1 MTRILRTLARRLQD
15 ERGMA
20 LVLAIGISTVLAVAG
35 ASLIVY
41 SISNEHHANRSRA
54 DVRVYNLAQVGVENA
69 AAQIGQQPQ
78 DLRDDPAIFSN
89 LTTAQKTETFGSG
102 ESVVWD
108 AQLWD
113 DRTGALYVP
122 GSPYYLPKLRWHV
135 TANSTMPDPSTGA
148 GDTITRQ
155 LQADIQLTPV
165 RTQDVDSEAWRYVYS
180 KEDDGDTSQP
190 DGCDI
195 ELPNNPNIAA
205 SFYVTGDLCLYNNS
219 QIIGSVGAD
228 PVNVIVHGWV
238 YNVSPQAW
246 IGTVSNPTDSPT
258 QIGGM
263 CKHRNRSPK
272 DPAAVPPGPPQG
284 CWFSEHF
291 VPDAVPATTV
301 ITPPVA
307 DYTAWY
313 ELGSPGPNDPCDAS
327 LSSAPATWPVFED
340 EPFGSATRNG
350 SAPTLFLIGHPAFHC
365 ETLQGLIDW
374 DPTNLKLTVEG
385 TIYFDGNIEL
395 IGSPPTDIEY
405 SGIGAIYTT
414 GHVTLQQV
422 RLCAEAATTCDSSWD
437 GAPPTPMLLIASD
450 GSSNLS
456 QCPNCGILLETSA
469 GFQGALYASH
479 NIGMQN
485 SSLVQGPMIAQ
496 QEIIQ
501 NGFTFYPIPRFAQVP
516 FGTPNTPIV
525 NWSILPP
532 TNYKG

>member
-20 LVLAIGISTVLAVAG
+20 LVLAIGIATVLAVAG

-78 DLRDDPAIFSN
+78 DLRDNPAIFSS

-122 GSPYYLPKLRWHV
+122 GSPYYIPKLRWHV
-135 TANSTMPDPSTGA
+135 TSTSTMPDPSTGA
-148 GDTITRQ
+148 GDTITRT

-180 KEDDGDTSQP
+180 KADDGDTSEP

-195 ELPNNPNIAA
+195 TLPNNPNVRA
-205 SFYVTGDLCLYNNS
+205 SFYVTGDLCLQNNS
-219 QIIGSVGAD
+219 QIIGSGTPD
-228 PVNVIVHGWV
+228 PVDVIVHGWI

-246 IGTVSNPTDSPT
+246 VGTNADPVNHTEIGLK
-258 QIGGM
+258 
-263 CKHRNRSPK
+263 CKHRNRSPRTR
-272 DPAAVPPGPPQG
+272 AAARAAAGVLVLRALRPGRAPG
-284 CWFSEHF
+284 DDRDH
-291 VPDAVPATTV
+291 ATRRRLHRV
-301 ITPPVA
+301 VRA
-307 DYTAWY
+307 
-313 ELGSPGPNDPCDAS
+313 GSPGPKDPCDAS

-395 IGSPPTDIEY
+395 SGSPPTDIEY

-414 GHVTLQQV
+414 GHVILQQV

-450 GSSNLS
+450 GRSNLS
-456 QCPNCGILLETSA
+456 QCPDCSILLETSA

-496 QEIIQ
+496 EEIIQ

-525 NWSILPP
+525 NWGILPP
-532 TNYKG
+532 TNYTG